1 MNDQAQ
7 SPIQSAVRPGITL
20 GLISLVLTYFAY
32 FIDSSYLASAYFGL
46 VAMVIFFGLIIYFGK
61 EFRKELGGFMS
72 FGTAFKFSFFAILIS
87 GFIGLVGSILLFHVI
102 DPSLPQV
109 LGDITFESQLEMMES
124 FGASPD
130 SLAPEVLDEMREAS
144 ASNFTLIGQLKG
156 FGFGLIAYAIIALIL
171 GAILKKKDKSLDF

>member
-7 SPIQSAVRPGITL
+7 SPIQSAVRPGIIL
-20 GLISLVLTYFAY
+20 GLVSLVITYVAY
-32 FIDSSYLASAYFGL
+32 FIDSSYLASGYFGL
-46 VAMVIFFGLIIYFGK
+46 VALVLFFALIIYFGK
-61 EFRKELGGFMS
+61 EYRNELGGFMS
-72 FGTAFKFSFFAILIS
+72 FGTAFNFSFFTILIS
-87 GFIGLVGSILLFHVI
+87 GLIGLVGSILLFHVI

-109 LGDITFESQLEMMES
+109 LGEITFESQLEMMEK

-130 SLAPEVLDEMREAS
+130 SLAPEVLDDMREAS

-156 FGFGLIAYAIIALIL
+156 FGIGLIAYAIIALIL

>member
-7 SPIQSAVRPGITL
+7 SPIQSAVRPGIIL
-20 GLISLVLTYFAY
+20 GLVSLVLTYVAY
-32 FIDSSYLASAYFGL
+32 FIDSSYLASGYFGL
-46 VAMVIFFGLIIYFGK
+46 VALVLFFALIIYFGK
-61 EFRKELGGFMS
+61 EYRNELGGFMT
-72 FGTAFKFSFFAILIS
+72 FGAAFNFSFFAILIS
-87 GFIGLVGSILLFHVI
+87 GLIGLIGSILLFHVI

-109 LGDITFESQLEMMES
+109 LGDITFESQLEMMGN

-130 SLAPEVLDEMREAS
+130 SLAPEVLDDMREAS
-144 ASNFTLIGQLKG
+144 ASNFTLVGQLKG

>member
-32 FIDSSYLASAYFGL
+32 FIDSSYLASGYFGL
-46 VAMVIFFGLIIYFGK
+46 VALVLFFGLIIYFGK